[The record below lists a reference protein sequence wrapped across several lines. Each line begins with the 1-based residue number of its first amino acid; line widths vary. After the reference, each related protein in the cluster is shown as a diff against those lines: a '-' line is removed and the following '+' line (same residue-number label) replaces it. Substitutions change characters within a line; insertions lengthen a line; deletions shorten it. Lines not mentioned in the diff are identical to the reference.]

1 MRTRSFFLGLIVL
14 VGFSQISFA
23 QNLSPEQKAKVD
35 SALAQLSSLG
45 TDPTVVAAV
54 RDYNTNPPAIV
65 ATMTQGK
72 WKSLSVLSSEVLSFA
87 RNPLAVYL
95 KTRRTDTI
103 DELFVSGAAGT
114 KVAFFGKTTSWS
126 HKGAAKH
133 DQPMA
138 GKTWIGEPSLDESS
152 GKYEV
157 QISFPV
163 LDGGKPI
170 GSIVIGLDV
179 SKL

>member
-1 MRTRSFFLGLIVL
+1 MGIKTFLLGLIVL
-14 VGFSQISFA
+14 VGFSQISFG
-23 QNLSPEQKAKVD
+23 QTLSAEQKAKVD

-54 RDYNTNPPAIV
+54 REYNANPPAIV
-65 ATMTQGK
+65 ATMTQDA

-95 KTRRTDTI
+95 KTKRTDAI
-103 DELFVSGAAGT
+103 AELFVSGASGT

-126 HKGAAKH
+126 HKGSAKH

-138 GKTWIGEPSLDESS
+138 GKTWIGQPALDESS